1 MVLRKYQELGVSQV
15 FLALHTY
22 KRVLYVL
29 PTGGGK
35 TVTFCGMANEFCGD
49 VLIEAHRQELLRQ
62 ISETAERFGLP
73 SEKICVESVIKVAN
87 SIKTRK
93 KPGLLIVDEAH
104 HAVAG
109 SYKKIFDYWHDV
121 PVIGVTATPCRLDG
135 RGLGEVFETMVK
147 GPSMK
152 ELIAQGSLVP
162 SRIYSIP
169 TADFSKLKK
178 SKGDYDQKQLDEEF
192 EKIKSV
198 IFGDAISQYKEK
210 ADGKKAVVFTHSVA
224 AAKEAADAFCSAGY
238 LFASLDGQM
247 NDADRKRV
255 VSSILSGDLDG
266 ITSCNLVSEGFDCP
280 GLEVAI
286 MLRPTASLQLYLQQC
301 GRVLRPAD
309 GKTFGLILDHV
320 GNARKFGPPEIDREW
335 SLEGKEQGAAKSAN
349 NVKTVTCK
357 ECFGVYMQSSP
368 KCPYCENVRFT
379 EPKEIKLLSGELVL
393 FEYGEVKETL
403 MSKSQ
408 YGYYIQACNISMPDG
423 KRPRSF
429 SDYESLGY
437 TSNEIWN
444 FLRAVKKAREIE
456 KQHTPQKGNVM
467 SEKIYCGRGKQ
478 GRFGVRISLCLNDL
492 PKEHITTANNGKKYI
507 SLNVDAKREPD
518 QYGNTHSVSVDT
530 WKPGQQ
536 NAPEPAPADDLPF

>member
-1 MVLRKYQELGVSQV
+1 MITLRKYQELGVSQV

-35 TVTFCGMANEFCGD
+35 TVTFCGMADEFFGD

-62 ISETAERFGLP
+62 ISETADKFGLS
-73 SEKICVESVIKVAN
+73 SERVSVESVIKVAN

-109 SYKKIFDYWHDV
+109 SYKKIFDYWPDV

-162 SRIYSIP
+162 SKIYSIP

-210 ADGKKAVVFTHSVA
+210 ADGRKAVVFTHSVA
-224 AAKEAADAFCSAGY
+224 AAKEAAYAFNSAGY
-238 LFASLDGQM
+238 RFASLDGKM
-247 NDADRKRV
+247 HDADRKRV
-255 VSSILSGDLDG
+255 VSAILNGELDG

-286 MLRPTASLQLYLQQC
+286 LLRPTASLQLYLQQC

-309 GKTFGLILDHV
+309 GKSFGLILDHV

-335 SLEGKEQGAAKSAN
+335 SLEGKSQGTPKSEN
-349 NVKTVTCK
+349 EVKTVTCK
-357 ECFGVYMQSSP
+357 NCFGIYFQKLP
-368 KCPYCENVRFT
+368 KCPYCDNVRFT
-379 EPKEIKLLSGELVL
+379 EAKEIKLLSGELVL

-408 YGYYIQACNISMPDG
+408 YGYYVQACNISMPDG
-423 KRPRSF
+423 KRPKSF

-437 TSNEIWN
+437 TTNEIWN
-444 FLRAVKKAREIE
+444 FLRVVKKAKEIDL
-456 KQHTPQKGNVM
+456 QHTPQRGKEM
-467 SEKIYCGRGKQ
+467 SEKIYCGKGKAS
-478 GRFGVRISLCLNDL
+478 RFGVRISVCLSDL
-492 PKEHITTANNGKKYI
+492 PREHITTANNGKKYI
-507 SLNVDAKREPD
+507 SLDVDAKREPD
-518 QYGNTHSVSVDT
+518 QYGNTHSIKVDT

-536 NAPEPAPADDLPF
+536 KSQNDDMPF